1 MSHNTTNSET
11 PKTPE
16 TPETPETDF
25 PLYYTFNDLLTKDE
39 VTKLI
44 KLLTLQS
51 DQKELEKKMSNKI
64 FLNES
69 IDDVKLDLTC
79 NAILQH
85 LIKTEK

>member
-1 MSHNTTNSET
+1 M
-11 PKTPE
+11 K
-16 TPETPETDF
+16 
-25 PLYYTFNDLLTKDE
+25 
-39 VTKLI
+39 KLI

-64 FLNES
+64 FLNEN